1 MTAKKNIPRLG
12 EGERSETFPSLAE
25 ALMSKM
31 AQKIPLHLIWLEPFV
46 QVYVKV

>member
-25 ALMSKM
+25 ALMSKV
-31 AQKIPLHLIWLEPFV
+31 AQKNLFHCI
-46 QVYVKV
+46 